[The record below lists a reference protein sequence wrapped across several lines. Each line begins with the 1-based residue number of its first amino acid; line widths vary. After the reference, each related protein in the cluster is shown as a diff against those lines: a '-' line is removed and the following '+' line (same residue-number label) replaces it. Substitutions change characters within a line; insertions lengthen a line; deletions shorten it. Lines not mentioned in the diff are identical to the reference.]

1 MSHRHVPG
9 GLPALEAGRRDDES
23 TWRRR
28 AHRDGRH
35 SVHLRTDVL
44 RIRSASRGSALL
56 RERRQRMS
64 GAAIVI
70 SLHRLCIVPSPVVG
84 KEIQQERQRTL
95 REEATERSIII
106 AMTHRAVLR
115 IRRAMERIRQLPVTD
130 GRSLEQQHRGIADR
144 MNPSGRVL
152 PGPRVLVRNHEAKPD
167 NRDGSESMPDGA

>member
-1 MSHRHVPG
+1 
-9 GLPALEAGRRDDES
+9 
-23 TWRRR
+23 
-28 AHRDGRH
+28 
-35 SVHLRTDVL
+35 
-44 RIRSASRGSALL
+44 
-56 RERRQRMS
+56 MS